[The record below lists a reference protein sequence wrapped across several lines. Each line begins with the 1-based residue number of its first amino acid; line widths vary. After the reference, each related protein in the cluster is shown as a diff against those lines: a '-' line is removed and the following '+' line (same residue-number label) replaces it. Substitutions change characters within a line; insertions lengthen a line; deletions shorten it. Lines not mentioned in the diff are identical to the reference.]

1 MPKSEKVVQARI
13 RGLLDARGIAHEKM
27 WGNAINKDFP
37 DLFCGKFWIEV
48 KAPGKKLR
56 QGQMEW
62 CERFDAQGVK
72 VYVVDDER
80 QLWSVVG
87 TPAGTAPNNWRA
99 FCPKTDQRTKLA
111 TALNEWASPA
121 SPHTP

>member
-1 MPKSEKVVQARI
+1 MAGKLEKVVQARI
-13 RGLLDARGIAHEKM
+13 RSLLDARGIQHEKM
-27 WGNAINKDFP
+27 WGNAINANFP

-48 KAPGKKLR
+48 KAPGEKLR

-80 QLWSVVG
+80 KLWDVIG
-87 TPAGTAPNNWRA
+87 YEKPGTAPNNWRA
-99 FCPKTDQRTKLA
+99 FCPRTDQRVRMKSALEGWA
-111 TALNEWASPA
+111 TP
-121 SPHTP
+121 